1 MTPNTLRFPSR
12 EPARLS
18 ATVPAPVRFE
28 HHEEPFGIGEDRPR
42 LSWQVTTDTPGW
54 VQTAYEL
61 QLGPDGGS
69 LASYGRIDS
78 SEQLLQP
85 WPAPPLE
92 SRQRIAVR
100 VRVWGNDAG
109 GPSAW
114 SPVAHVEAGLLNA
127 ADWQAA
133 MIRPA
138 WDEASEANEPA
149 ARLSRTFELE
159 GDVRSARL
167 YASARGVYVAHINGR
182 RVGRDILAP
191 GWTSY
196 HHRLRYQS
204 YDVTEYL
211 QPGTNVIGL
220 EVADGW
226 WRGNLG
232 FQEKRN
238 TYGNRTAVITQ
249 LEISDAGGA
258 VTTIGTDESWLAGR
272 GPVLSA
278 DLYDGETY
286 DARLES
292 HGWAEA
298 GAERGAETV
307 LDAGT
312 LQPAVVVDG
321 FDPAVLVAP
330 DGPPVRATE
339 ELPVKAVLGTPSG
352 KTILDFGQ
360 NLVGRVRFHVSGPP
374 GTEVVLRHAEVL
386 EHGELGVRPLRVAK
400 QTDRYI
406 LRGALGGE
414 SWEPGFTI
422 HGFRYVEVSG
432 WPGELDPGAF
442 TAVVIHSELA
452 RTGTFACSDPML
464 NQLHSNVV
472 WGMRGNFVDVPT
484 DCPQRNERLGWTG
497 DFQIFAAT
505 AAFLY
510 RIPGFSASW
519 LKDMAAE
526 QGTDGPPPLVVP
538 EVVAEKPPF
547 PDRPVMAAWGDAA
560 VLVPWVLYQR
570 TGDLEFLRRQLP
582 GMTAWLESAAR
593 AAGPELRF
601 EHGFQFGDWLDPAAP
616 PDSPGDARTPWQLVA
631 QAYLAYSAS
640 VAGEAA
646 GLLGQDA
653 ESRRFR
659 ELSDRSRAVF
669 RERYLVDAG
678 RLTPSTQTAYA
689 VALRFGLLQPSE
701 HPAAAALLAET
712 VEADGY
718 RIATGFVGT
727 PLVCDALSEHGQAAA
742 AYRLLLQT
750 ECPSWLYPVTMG
762 ATTIWERWD
771 SMLPDGSINPGE
783 MTSFN
788 HYALGAVADWM
799 HRSVAGLAPAAPGY
813 RKLLVRPLPGGGL
826 GWAEATHQTPYGE
839 AAVRWERD
847 GEEFSLS
854 VIVPAG
860 CTAAVYVPDGGNTG
874 VDVGSGTHSFRCV
887 VPSAAAPSAAAGGAR
902 EPALQP

>member
-1 MTPNTLRFPSR
+1 MT
-12 EPARLS
+12 
-18 ATVPAPVRFE
+18 TVPSAVRFE
-28 HHEEPFGIGEDRPR
+28 HHDEPFGIGEDRPR
-42 LSWQVTTDTPGW
+42 LSWQVTTDRTGW

-61 QLGPDGGS
+61 ELGPDEAG
-69 LASYGRIDS
+69 LASYGRTDS
-78 SEQLLQP
+78 AEQLLQP
-85 WPAPPLE
+85 WPAPPLT
-92 SRQRIAVR
+92 SRQRVAVR
-100 VRVWGNDAG
+100 VRVWGTDDAG
-109 GPSAW
+109 PSRW
-114 SPVAHVEAGLLNA
+114 SPVTFVEAGLLA
-127 ADWQAA
+127 AEDWQAA

-138 WDEASEANEPA
+138 WHESSESIEPA
-149 ARLSRTFELE
+149 ARLSRTFEVT
-159 GDVRSARL
+159 GPVTSARL
-167 YASARGVYVAHINGR
+167 YASAHGVYVASINGR

-204 YDVTEYL
+204 HDVTEYL
-211 QPGTNVIGL
+211 RPGTNVIGL
-220 EVADGW
+220 EIADGW

-232 FQEKRN
+232 FQGKRN
-238 TYGNRTAVITQ
+238 TYGNRTAAIAQ
-249 LEISDAGGA
+249 LEIYDDGGK
-258 VTTIGTDESWLAGR
+258 VTVVGTDDSWLAGR
-272 GPVLSA
+272 GPVVAA
-278 DLYDGETY
+278 DLYVGETY
-286 DARLES
+286 DARRDKD
-292 HGWAEA
+292 GWA
-298 GAERGAETV
+298 GTG
-307 LDAGT
+307 DAGGNELT
-312 LQPAVVVDG
+312 AAVAVQD

-339 ELPVKAVLGTPSG
+339 ELSVRAVLGSPSG
-352 KTILDFGQ
+352 KTLLDFGQ
-360 NLVGRVRFHVSGPP
+360 NLVGRVRFRVNGEA
-374 GTEVVLRHAEVL
+374 GAEVVLRHAEVL
-386 EHGELGVRPLRVAK
+386 EHGELGVRPLREAK

-406 LRGALGGE
+406 LRGGGE
-414 SWEPGFTI
+414 EQWEPEFTI
-422 HGFRYVEVSG
+422 HGFRYVEVNG
-432 WPGELDPGAF
+432 WPGDVDPDAF
-442 TAVVIHSELA
+442 TAVVIHSDLQ
-452 RTGTFACSDPML
+452 RTGTFECSDPML
-464 NQLHSNVV
+464 NQLHTNVV

-505 AAFLY
+505 ASFLY
-510 RIPGFSASW
+510 RIPGLTTSW
-519 LKDMAAE
+519 LKDLAVE

-582 GMTAWLESAAR
+582 GMIAWLDAAAQ

-646 GLLGQDA
+646 GLLGQET
-653 ESRRFR
+653 ESERLR
-659 ELSDRSRAVF
+659 ELSVRSRAVF
-669 RERYLVDAG
+669 RERYLDGDG
-678 RLTPSTQTAYA
+678 RLQPSTQTAYA
-689 VALRFGLLQPSE
+689 VALRFGLLEPAE
-701 HPAAAALLAET
+701 RPAAAARLAET

-727 PLVCDALSEHGQAAA
+727 PLVCDALSDEGHATD

-771 SMLPDGSINPGE
+771 SMLPDGSINEGD

-799 HRSVAGLAPAAPGY
+799 HRSVAGLAPAEPGY
-813 RKLLVRPLPGGGL
+813 RKLTIRPRPGGEL
-826 GWAEATHQTPYGE
+826 AWAAARHETPYGE
-839 AAVRWERD
+839 AAVRWELA
-847 GEEFSLS
+847 GQEFSLT
-854 VIVPAG
+854 VTVPAG
-860 CTAAVYVPDGGNTG
+860 CTAAVYLPDGGNTG
-874 VDVGSGTHSFRCV
+874 VEIGSGTHSFSCAV
-887 VPSAAAPSAAAGGAR
+887 PSDTVPSAAAVGTR
-902 EPALQP
+902 EPVFQP